1 MEGKNT
7 VILRDGPEG
16 AEERIL
22 GVGELQLN
30 VKNVFVK
37 GRLEKWVNARLE

>member
-1 MEGKNT
+1 MEGENT

-22 GVGELQLN
+22 GVGGLQPN
-30 VKNVFVK
+30 VQNVFVK
-37 GRLEKWVNARLE
+37 ERLEKWVKARLE